1 MRAEIIPFE
10 PDTGNAGVGNL
21 RTSYYISQNKRG
33 ALMERAEI
41 IPSSPDA
48 GNADE
53 GRYGKQQGELTP
65 VFWMLT

>member
-10 PDTGNAGVGNL
+10 PDTGNAGVGISNL
-21 RTSYYISQNKRG
+21 ILTLSLNKRG
-33 ALMERAEI
+33 ALKLRAEI

-53 GRYGKQQGELTP
+53 GRYGKQKENFPRFSG
-65 VFWMLT
+65 MLT